1 MSKCVRQVVRG
12 RGGGCKG
19 RHEGVYAVYVVRGY
33 VLSEPV

>member
-1 MSKCVRQVVRG
+1 MCKAGGERE
-12 RGGGCKG
+12 GGGCKG